1 MRAAYLVLLGV
12 NLVYATSYAVTRLVL
27 PDVPP
32 ALLAL
37 VRLVV
42 GGAIV
47 VAAARIVEPAGAA
60 PDRADARRMAWMGVC
75 GFAAP
80 FAFGNWGLTLSTATN
95 AALLIIAEPVAIIA
109 LGPLVLGETLTRR
122 EAGGAALALLGA
134 VAVVLDGIPGVTRSV
149 APHWRG
155 DLLLVLSGAAYASY
169 TLLGR
174 GVLRRHS
181 ALAVTARSIAWGAAA
196 MAPLAALEWLAG
208 ARPAPSVR
216 GVAGALYL
224 GVVITALGYLL
235 WNWGLGRVG
244 APRAA
249 VFITLQPIGGALL
262 GATLLHEPV
271 TPFTL
276 TGGALIVAGLWLTA
290 GGRG

>member
-1 MRAAYLVLLGV
+1 VRAAYLAVFGT
-12 NLVYATSYAVTRLVL
+12 NLVYATSYAVTRVVL
-27 PDVPP
+27 GDIPP

-37 VRLVV
+37 IRLVV
-42 GGAIV
+42 GGALV
-47 VAAARIVEPAGAA
+47 VAAAWVVEPAGAT

-109 LGPLVLGETLTRR
+109 LGPLVLGEALSRR
-122 EAGGAALALLGA
+122 EAGGAILALLGA
-134 VAVVLDGIPGVTRSV
+134 VVVVLDGVPGVTRSL

-155 DLLLVLSGAAYASY
+155 DLLLILSGVAYASY

-181 ALAVTARSIAWGAAA
+181 ALAVTARSIVWGALA
-196 MAPLAALEWLAG
+196 MTPLVALEWLAG
-208 ARPAPSVR
+208 ARPALSGRSV
-216 GVAGALYL
+216 GGALYL
-224 GVVITALGYLL
+224 GVVITALGYLA
-235 WNWGLGRVG
+235 WNWALGRLG

-249 VFITLQPIGGALL
+249 VFITLQPVGGALL
-262 GATLLHEPV
+262 GVTLLHEPL
-271 TPFTL
+271 TPFTVA
-276 TGGALIVAGLWLTA
+276 GGALIVAGLWLTV
-290 GGRG
+290 GRQG